1 MRRFFGLT
9 PNDKEIYLNHIFLL
23 MYYMGFGY
31 WEAYALPIWQREWFL
46 ERINKEITRTSDA
59 NGGDGATTRA
69 AHHNDPSI
77 RAMQGRNRAQVP
89 AKLRRF
95 T

>member
-1 MRRFFGLT
+1 
-9 PNDKEIYLNHIFLL
+9 

-31 WEAYALPIWQREWFL
+31 RECYLLPVWQRLWFI
-46 ERINKEITRTSDA
+46 ERINKEIKETNKK
-59 NGGDGATTRA
+59 NGGEGAASRA
-69 AHHNDPSI
+69 AHQNDAQT
-77 RAMQGRNRAQVP
+77 RALMGRHRAQVP

>member
-1 MRRFFGLT
+1 
-9 PNDKEIYLNHIFLL
+9 

-31 WEAYALPIWQREWFL
+31 RECYMLPVWQRIWFIK
-46 ERINKEITRTSDA
+46 RINKEIRKTAD
-59 NGGDGATTRA
+59 NNDGEAASRA
-69 AHHNDPSI
+69 AHHNDPTI
-77 RAMQGRNRAQVP
+77 RALQGRQRAQVP

>member
-1 MRRFFGLT
+1 VPRFFGLT
-9 PNDKEIYLNHIFLL
+9 PNDKEYFLNQIFLL

-31 WEAYALPIWQREWFL
+31 RESYLLPVWQREWFL
-46 ERINKEITRTSDA
+46 NRINKEIKQTSEN
-59 NGGDGATTRA
+59 NGGEGATTRA
-69 AHHNDPSI
+69 AHHNDPNV
-77 RAMQGRNRAQVP
+77 RAMQGRHRAQVP

>member
-1 MRRFFGLT
+1 
-9 PNDKEIYLNHIFLL
+9 

-31 WEAYALPIWQREWFL
+31 RECYTLPVWQRIWFIK
-46 ERINKEITRTSDA
+46 RINKEIKRTADNNDGDTATR
-59 NGGDGATTRA
+59 G
-69 AHHNDPSI
+69 AHHNDPTT
-77 RAMQGRNRAQVP
+77 RALQGRQRAQVP

>member
-1 MRRFFGLT
+1 
-9 PNDKEIYLNHIFLL
+9 

-31 WEAYALPIWQREWFL
+31 RDCYLLPVWQRVWFI
-46 ERINKEITRTSDA
+46 ERINKEIKETNKN
-59 NGGDGATTRA
+59 NGGDGASTRA
-69 AHHNDPSI
+69 AHHNDPST
-77 RAMQGRNRAQVP
+77 RAMQGRHRAQVP